1 LEPSNPAPS
10 LISATLGQPQQQFR
24 NPTCDSELSAG
35 ISIFTLVED
44 RTMQWITPAFEE
56 IDLGCEINTYANA
69 EL

>member
-1 LEPSNPAPS
+1 MGIDFCYTRATGAAVQESHLSIQSCLPAVPIRA
-10 LISATLGQPQQQFR
+10 L
-24 NPTCDSELSAG
+24 
-35 ISIFTLVED
+35 ED

>member
-1 LEPSNPAPS
+1 
-10 LISATLGQPQQQFR
+10 
-24 NPTCDSELSAG
+24 LSAG
-35 ISIFTLVED
+35 ISIFTIVED